1 MYSDLLYIY
10 VDESDLD
17 YESDSDS
24 VSYEESYSDS
34 YTDSFDVGNYARSL
48 DFDWR

>member
-1 MYSDLLYIY
+1 MYSDFLYIP

-34 YTDSFDVGNYARSL
+34 YTDSFNLGEYARSL
-48 DFDWR
+48 DYSWR

>member
-1 MYSDLLYIY
+1 MYSDFLYIP
-10 VDESDLD
+10 VDEYDLD

-34 YTDSFDVGNYARSL
+34 YTDSFNVGEYARSL
-48 DFDWR
+48 DYGWR